1 MLAIRPHDRIKPED
15 ILSHP
20 WISGTSAP
28 SVSLTRALE
37 GLKELRLASL
47 QKIVL
52 QLMEPRL
59 KLGCELAPLERLFS
73 ELDIKHD
80 GAISRADLDK
90 VLVALDS
97 HGSYNARLASLFE
110 TLDLRG
116 DGVVS
121 LAEFRASAIALDKNL
136 MRRLIKPAFMQMDID
151 STGDIDA
158 TEVARALTLIE
169 AEDGAPIITE
179 AQAQALL
186 DEFDLTHSGKLNLE
200 EFEAMMMSERQPA
213 SSDEKDSEDKV

>member
-1 MLAIRPHDRIKPED
+1 MGTRVVSNAVGEDTIAHRNAHIFPPRACRFDITVLSTWHFYPLVSLLQSVDIWALGVVMMKLVSGRWPSFRHPPGPRQRELILGSIKLAAHASLDDEHWSSLSASCKQLVRSMLAIRPHDRIKPED

-90 VLVALDS
+90 VPTAMRTSPVLQIP
-97 HGSYNARLASLFE
+97 AR
-110 TLDLRG
+110 R
-116 DGVVS
+116 
-121 LAEFRASAIALDKNL
+121 
-136 MRRLIKPAFMQMDID
+136 
-151 STGDIDA
+151 
-158 TEVARALTLIE
+158 
-169 AEDGAPIITE
+169 
-179 AQAQALL
+179 
-186 DEFDLTHSGKLNLE
+186 
-200 EFEAMMMSERQPA
+200 
-213 SSDEKDSEDKV
+213 